1 MIGFTMRAAPSIS
14 SDFCALEWWRE
25 LRYSFRMTLKAII
38 HSAEEGGFWA
48 EVPALPGCL
57 TQAETL
63 DELKINLREAIE
75 LWLSVDDEVTES
87 NANDRVMELTV

>member
-1 MIGFTMRAAPSIS
+1 
-14 SDFCALEWWRE
+14 
-25 LRYSFRMTLKAII
+25 MTLKAII
-38 HSAEEGGFWA
+38 HKAEEGGFWA

-63 DELKINLREAIE
+63 DELKTNLREAIA

-87 NANDRVMELTV
+87 SASDKVMELTV